1 MSLIAVSLLLASL
14 SIYSYVLTRKSG
26 HVQRYTLLPF
36 LYNLHSKK
44 VLDTITSEEH
54 DLIHHQIDM
63 FNLRILSCYIA
74 SIVAIGL
81 AMLVIMLAVGEGNP
95 SAPGFIMSVL
105 FAYICAN
112 YNLNST
118 VTTWV
123 RLSENELLA
132 RVKTKDVDDS
142 EYETLEEL
150 LIAENDSMVKDTFDE
165 MAKIAD
171 QFEEIINE
179 LGFDP
184 EKDYNETEEAAEEL
198 FRILDDATIIL
209 QERYPE
215 SYKKVS
221 ELPDE

>member
-1 MSLIAVSLLLASL
+1 MSLIAASLLLASL
-14 SIYSYVLTRKSG
+14 SIYSYFLARRSG

-44 VLDTITSEEH
+44 VLDTITNEEH
-54 DLIHHQIDM
+54 DLIHDQIDV

-95 SAPGFIMSVL
+95 SAPGFIMSIL

-118 VTTWV
+118 VVTWV
-123 RLSENELLA
+123 KLSENELLA
-132 RVKTKDVDDS
+132 RIKIKDVEDS
-142 EYETLEEL
+142 EYDTLEEL
-150 LIAENDSMVKDTFDE
+150 LIAENDEMIKKALDE
-165 MAKIAD
+165 IAKIAE

-184 EKDYNETEEAAEEL
+184 EKDYNESEEAAKEL
-198 FRILDDATIIL
+198 FRILDEATTIM
-209 QERYPE
+209 QERHPD

-221 ELPDE
+221 EIPEK